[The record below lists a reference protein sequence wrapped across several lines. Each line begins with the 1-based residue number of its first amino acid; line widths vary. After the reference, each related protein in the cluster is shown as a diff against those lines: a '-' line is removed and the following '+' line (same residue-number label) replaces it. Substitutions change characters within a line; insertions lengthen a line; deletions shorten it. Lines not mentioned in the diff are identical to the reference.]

1 MCLLKMNMNCCKHQT
16 LKKKYTQECYIHQFL
31 PSLDNLQTYLMKY
44 AHKNLLDIEKQLQL
58 LEKNLEDHPYFDP
71 KYT

>member
-1 MCLLKMNMNCCKHQT
+1 
-16 LKKKYTQECYIHQFL
+16 
-31 PSLDNLQTYLMKY
+31 MKY

-71 KYT
+71 EYT